1 MEDPEIAI
9 PEPGEGDFR
18 PEDEFTPDPF
28 DPTGG
33 EPEIPPI
40 EPDLPADI
48 DPGPEPETPDIP
60 PPEPDIPEP
69 EVPEPDP
76 SRDPEG
82 DRGDGDPPPPDGPDD
97 DAD

>member
-1 MEDPEIAI
+1 M
-9 PEPGEGDFR
+9 
-18 PEDEFTPDPF
+18 DPF
-28 DPTGG
+28 DPSGG

-40 EPDLPADI
+40 EPDLPQEI

-69 EVPEPDP
+69 EVPEPEGDTG
-76 SRDPEG
+76 RDPEG
-82 DRGDGDPPPPDGPDD
+82 DRGDHDAPPPDFPGGDD